1 MTKAKEF
8 EISAEDTTFKV
19 FKRFMKYVEINEETE
34 CWEYSGARNIEGY
47 GLFRFNGRQVRSNRF
62 SYAFFNGPIPSDL
75 FVCHFCDNPSC
86 VNPDHLFIGTNK
98 DNQIDC
104 SMKDRG
110 GSRSKL
116 SVNDVIEIKK
126 LLKTNIKQSTI
137 ALLFNVQ
144 GPAISKIKH
153 NKRWSYVTI

>member
-1 MTKAKEF
+1 MSEAKEF
-8 EISAEDTTFKV
+8 EISAIDTTIKTFN
-19 FKRFMKYVEINEETE
+19 RFMKLVNRNEETG
-34 CWEYSGARNIEGY
+34 CWLWAGCKSKNGY
-47 GLFRFNGRQVRSNRF
+47 GVMSFKGKQVRSNRF
-62 SYAFFNGPIPSDL
+62 SYAFFNGPIPSA
-75 FVCHFCDNPSC
+75 FCVCHKCDNPSC

-110 GSRSKL
+110 GLRSKL
-116 SVNDVIEIKK
+116 TVNDVIEIKK
-126 LLKTNIKQSTI
+126 LLKTNIMQSTI

-144 GPAISKIKH
+144 DAAISKIKH